1 MQVKIVRVYL
11 SEESPLLKELF
22 DYLHQQKI
30 KGATVFRGVK
40 GFGVSGKTRETSF
53 LDLHFDLPMILEFFD
68 IPARVDEIL
77 NHFNEKIETG
87 RVLQWLAEV
96 N

>member
-11 SEESPLLKELF
+11 SEEAPLLKELF
-22 DYLHQQKI
+22 DYLHEQKI
-30 KGATVFRGVK
+30 RGATIFRGVK
-40 GFGVSGKTRETSF
+40 GFGVSGKMRETRL
-53 LDLHFDLPMILEFFD
+53 LDLHFDLPMVLEFFD
-68 IPARVDEIL
+68 EPQRV
-77 NHFNEKIETG
+77 EKILSHFDEKLESG